1 MFSRSKTIKSNKSGI
16 DMVFV
21 LTVFVLFVCCLLAS
35 VLAFASVYKRLGND
49 IGKRFDT
56 ATAQTLVL
64 QKLRSYD
71 DADISVGKSGDIA
84 YLGFTDMIDG
94 DKYITYIYAYGGELK
109 ELFVPYDA
117 PFNADGGNTLL
128 PAAMTVKSVVSMVK
142 TVKKGDTVSYGRT
155 FTAEKD
161 GSTICFTITYDGVLT
176 SSHYS
181 LRGGKAVGV

>member
-1 MFSRSKTIKSNKSGI
+1 MLSRSKTIKSNRSGI

-35 VLAFASVYKRLGND
+35 VLAFARVYKRLGDD

-84 YLGFTDMIDG
+84 YLGFADMIDG
-94 DKYITYIYAYGGELK
+94 ESYMTYIYAYGGELK
-109 ELFVPYDA
+109 ELFVPNDA
-117 PFNADGGNTLL
+117 PFSADSGNMLL
-128 PAAMTVKSVVSMVK
+128 PAE
-142 TVKKGDTVSYGRT
+142 D
-155 FTAEKD
+155 FTAETD
-161 GSTICFTITYDGVLT
+161 GRTICFTVTCDGVST

>member
-1 MFSRSKTIKSNKSGI
+1 M
-16 DMVFV
+16 
-21 LTVFVLFVCCLLAS
+21 FVCRLLAS

-71 DADISVGKSGDIA
+71 DADISVGRSGDIA

-94 DKYITYIYAYGGELK
+94 DKYITYIYAYGGELYRRK
-109 ELFVPYDA
+109 GQQYD
-117 PFNADGGNTLL
+117 
-128 PAAMTVKSVVSMVK
+128 
-142 TVKKGDTVSYGRT
+142 
-155 FTAEKD
+155 
-161 GSTICFTITYDGVLT
+161 CFTITYDGVLT

>member
-1 MFSRSKTIKSNKSGI
+1 M
-16 DMVFV
+16 
-21 LTVFVLFVCCLLAS
+21 AS

-94 DKYITYIYAYGGELK
+94 DKYITYIYAYGRKL
-109 ELFVPYDA
+109 
-117 PFNADGGNTLL
+117 
-128 PAAMTVKSVVSMVK
+128 
-142 TVKKGDTVSYGRT
+142 
-155 FTAEKD
+155 
-161 GSTICFTITYDGVLT
+161 
-176 SSHYS
+176 
-181 LRGGKAVGV
+181 

>member
-1 MFSRSKTIKSNKSGI
+1 MLSRSKTIKSNRSGI

-21 LTVFVLFVCCLLAS
+21 LTVFILFVCCLLAS
-35 VLAFASVYKRLGND
+35 VLAFARVYKRLGDD

-84 YLGFTDMIDG
+84 YLGFADMIDG
-94 DKYITYIYAYGGELK
+94 ESYMTYIYAYGGELK
-109 ELFVPYDA
+109 ELFVPNDA
-117 PFNADGGNTLL
+117 PFSADSGNMLL
-128 PAAMTVKSVVSMVK
+128 PAE
-142 TVKKGDTVSYGRT
+142 D
-155 FTAEKD
+155 FTAETD
-161 GSTICFTITYDGVLT
+161 GRTICFTVTCDGVST

>member
-128 PAAMTVKSVVSMVK
+128 PAES
-142 TVKKGDTVSYGRT
+142 

-161 GSTICFTITYDGVLT
+161 SNTICFTITYDGVLT

-181 LRGGKAVGV
+181 LRGGKAVSV

>member
-1 MFSRSKTIKSNKSGI
+1 MFRSRSKTVKSNKSGI

-35 VLAFASVYKRLGND
+35 VLAFASVYKRLGSD

-71 DADISVGKSGDIA
+71 DADISVGKSGDIT
-84 YLGFTDMIDG
+84 YLGFADTIDG
-94 DKYITYIYAYGGELK
+94 ESYMTYIYAYGGELK

-117 PFNADGGNTLL
+117 PFSADSGNTLL
-128 PAAMTVKSVVSMVK
+128 PAE
-142 TVKKGDTVSYGRT
+142 D
-155 FTAEKD
+155 FTAETD
-161 GSTICFTITYDGVLT
+161 GRTICFTVTCDGVST

-181 LRGGKAVGV
+181 LHGGKAVGV

>member
-1 MFSRSKTIKSNKSGI
+1 MFSRSKTLKSNRSGI

-35 VLAFASVYKRLGND
+35 VLAFASVYKRLGSD

-71 DADISVGKSGDIA
+71 DADISVGRSGDIA
-84 YLGFTDMIDG
+84 YLGFTDTIDG

-109 ELFVPYDA
+109 ELFVPYDT
-117 PFNADGGNTLL
+117 PFSEDGGNTLL
-128 PAAMTVKSVVSMVK
+128 PAES
-142 TVKKGDTVSYGRT
+142 
-155 FTAEKD
+155 FTAETD
-161 GSTICFTITYDGVLT
+161 DRTICFTVTCDGVST
-176 SSHYS
+176 TSHYS
-181 LRGGKAVGV
+181 LHGGKAVGV

>member
-35 VLAFASVYKRLGND
+35 VLAFASVYKRLGSD

-84 YLGFTDMIDG
+84 YLGFADTIDG
-94 DKYITYIYAYGGELK
+94 EKYITYIYAYGGELK

-128 PAAMTVKSVVSMVK
+128 PAE
-142 TVKKGDTVSYGRT
+142 G

>member
-1 MFSRSKTIKSNKSGI
+1 
-16 DMVFV
+16 MVFV

-35 VLAFASVYKRLGND
+35 VLAFARVYKRLGDD

-84 YLGFTDMIDG
+84 YLGFADMIDG
-94 DKYITYIYAYGGELK
+94 ESYMTYIYAYGGELK
-109 ELFVPYDA
+109 ELFVPNDA
-117 PFNADGGNTLL
+117 PFSADSGNMLL
-128 PAAMTVKSVVSMVK
+128 PAE
-142 TVKKGDTVSYGRT
+142 D
-155 FTAEKD
+155 FTAETD
-161 GSTICFTITYDGVLT
+161 GRTICFTVTCDGVST